1 MRIQTKSV
9 FSENCVIHLKN
20 ADWLQ
25 KQRVAG
31 RVVAT
36 TLTFLENQVKDKTIH
51 SMLELNALAE
61 DIIEKSEC
69 TATFKNYKGFP
80 AGVCISINNQL
91 VHGIPTDYKLQE
103 GDVVSF
109 DLGATYQGAIA
120 DSALTCIYGEP
131 KTPEHVRL
139 IQATE
144 ESLMKGIES
153 IKVGNRLGCIG
164 NAIAKCAKYH
174 GFGLVANYGG
184 HGLDWDT
191 PHAAPFVANKA
202 ELEEG
207 IRITP
212 GLSIAI
218 EPMLTIGTPTTK
230 VLEDGWTVVTNDV
243 GCHHEH
249 SIFVHSDSVEIL
261 TWRENEHYLKSNRL
275 YFNQTTT

>member
-9 FSENCVIHLKN
+9 FSENSVIHLKN
-20 ADWLQ
+20 DDWLQ

-31 RVVAT
+31 KVVAA
-36 TLTFLENQVKDKTIH
+36 TLSFLEAQVKDKTIH

-120 DSALTCIYGEP
+120 DSALTCIYGTP
-131 KTPEHVRL
+131 KSPEHIRL

-144 ESLMKGIES
+144 EALMAGIAA
-153 IKVGNRLGCIG
+153 IKIGNRLGCIG
-164 NAIAKCAKYH
+164 HAINKHFKNS
-174 GFGLVANYGG
+174 GFESVTNYGG
-184 HGLDWDT
+184 HGLCWNT

-202 ELEEG
+202 ELNEG
-207 IRITP
+207 IRIVS

-218 EPMLTIGTPTTK
+218 EPMGTIGSPTTK
-230 VLEDGWTVVTNDV
+230 VLDDGWTVITNNINNHV
-243 GCHHEH
+243 EH
-249 SIFVHSDSVEIL
+249 SIFVHSDHVEII
-261 TWRENEHYLKSNRL
+261 TWRENEQTITKPRF
-275 YFNQTTT
+275 YFN